1 MDKSERLTKI
11 LEILRTEGNASTKYL
26 ADGLWISEATGQ
38 SFPQKITFL

>member
-26 ADGLWISEATGQ
+26 ANVLQTSEATVQ
-38 SFPQKITFL
+38 SSPQKITFL